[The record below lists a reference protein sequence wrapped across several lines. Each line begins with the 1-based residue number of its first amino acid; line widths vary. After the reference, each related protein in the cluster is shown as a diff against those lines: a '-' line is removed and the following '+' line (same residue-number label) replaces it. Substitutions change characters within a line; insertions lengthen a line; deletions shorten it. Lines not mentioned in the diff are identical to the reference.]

1 MKEAMEIIQT
11 TDFWGARIAN
21 PLPVVLVKGE
31 GVWVTDV
38 EGNRYMD
45 MLAGFSVL
53 NQGHRHPHI
62 ISALVEQAQKLTLT
76 SRSFYNDQTGAFFK
90 KICELSGFEKVLPM
104 NTGAEAV
111 ETAIKAARKW
121 ALTVKGIPE
130 NQAEIIVCANNFA
143 GRTITLISFS
153 TVQQY
158 QHGFGPLTPG
168 FVIVPYGDAV
178 ALEEAITPNTAAV
191 LLEPIQ
197 GEGGIIVPPAGYL
210 RQVRDITQKHGTLM
224 VLDEVQTGF
233 GRTGRLFAHQ
243 HEGIKPDILVV
254 GKALGGGVYPV
265 SAILADDAIM
275 SVFAPGDHGST
286 FAGNP
291 LAAAVGLAAM
301 EVIIDEKLSERSA
314 ELGDYFMEKLL
325 EIDSPYVREIRGK
338 GLFIGVEI
346 KPESGYARYFCEKL
360 LQKGILCK
368 DAHQQVIRFAPPL
381 VITKEELDWALE
393 IIQEVLTEPLYCNNK
408 G

>member
-1 MKEAMEIIQT
+1 MKEAMEIVQT
-11 TDFWGARIAN
+11 MDFWGARIAN

-38 EGNRYMD
+38 EGNRYLD

-53 NQGHRHPHI
+53 NQGHRHPQI
-62 ISALVEQAQKLTLT
+62 INALMEQAQRLTLT
-76 SRSFYNDQTGAFFK
+76 SRSFYNDQTGTFFK
-90 KICELSGFEKVLPM
+90 KICELTGFEKVLPM

-111 ETAIKAARKW
+111 ETAVKAVRKW

-130 NQAEIIVCANNFA
+130 NMAEIIVCANNFA

-158 QHGFGPLTPG
+158 QHGFGPFTPG
-168 FVIVPYGDAV
+168 FTIVPFGDAV
-178 ALEEAITPNTAAV
+178 ALEEAISPNTAAV
-191 LLEPIQ
+191 LMEPIQ

-210 RQVRDITQKHGTLM
+210 RQVREITQKHGVLM

-233 GRTGRLFAHQ
+233 GRTGKLFACQ
-243 HEGIKPDILVV
+243 HEGVKPDILVV

-265 SAILADDAIM
+265 SAVLADDSIM
-275 SVFAPGDHGST
+275 SVFSPGDHGST

-301 EVIIDEKLSERSA
+301 EVVVNEKLSERSA
-314 ELGDYFMEKLL
+314 ELGDYFMEKLVD
-325 EIDSPYVREIRGK
+325 INSPYVREIRGK
-338 GLFIGVEI
+338 GLFVGVEI

-360 LQKGILCK
+360 LHQGILCK

-381 VITKEELDWALE
+381 VITKDELDWALE
-393 IIQEVLTEPLYCNNK
+393 IIQRVLTEPLYSNAN